1 MNASAFLLAAA
12 LCCAPS
18 AFAANPEPKDAA
30 AVSAAPATEGEVRK
44 IDRDAKKITI
54 KHGEIANLGMP
65 AMTMV
70 FVAKD
75 PALLD
80 KVKVGD
86 TIRFTAEKV
95 EGVIAV
101 TRIEAV
107 K

>member
-1 MNASAFLLAAA
+1 MNAPAFLLASA
-12 LCCAPS
+12 LCCIPA
-18 AFAANPEPKDAA
+18 AFGADYEPKDPAA
-30 AVSAAPATEGEVRK
+30 AQSDPATEGEVRK
-44 IDRDAKKITI
+44 IDKDAKKITI

-65 AMTMV
+65 PMTMV
-70 FVAKD
+70 FVARD

-80 KVKVGD
+80 TVKVGD
-86 TIRFTAEKV
+86 KVRFTAERV

>member
-1 MNASAFLLAAA
+1 MNAPAFFLAAA
-12 LCCAPS
+12 LCCAMPAFS
-18 AFAANPEPKDAA
+18 ADHEAKESSA
-30 AVSAAPATEGEVRK
+30 AAPASEGEVRK

-65 AMTMV
+65 PMTMV
-70 FVAKD
+70 FVARD

-86 TIRFTAEKV
+86 SVRFTAERV

>member
-1 MNASAFLLAAA
+1 MNAPAFFLAAA
-12 LCCAPS
+12 LCCAAPAFS
-18 AFAANPEPKDAA
+18 ADYGAKDATA
-30 AVSAAPATEGEVRK
+30 ASATPATEGEIRK
-44 IDRDAKKITI
+44 IDKDAKKITI

-86 TIRFTAEKV
+86 SIRFTAEKLD
-95 EGVIAV
+95 GVIAV